1 MSLSI
6 ATFAFVGVEI
16 PAACALEAQ
25 APRRRKP
32 HAQRPHDQ
40 DQDQNQGQDQNQ
52 DREQA
57 RIRKSAIGATV
68 KNSAIWIPFLAAL
81 CYVIA
86 GTMVTVNV
94 RWNSCLLPR
103 LSWADQSV
111 NVCTLPNGTL
121 TVLKPGQDAPGIH
134 LMNSTS
140 SAFIISTAE
149 MSNTLAGTL
158 NVFLMFTALTCAN
171 TNLYV
176 ASRTLFSLTRSLD
189 SGPNE
194 KWYIRCLA
202 WIGRTNHR
210 YVPLRAMLVS
220 CIFAWIPFL
229 YLSKKNGPNTSIG
242 IVSLVF
248 HHRYSR
254 RLINILNRSLMFSQ
268 RWGPWVSYVSGPV
281 FAGYTF
287 ATTIGKSPSHSKLH
301 CIRS

>member
-25 APRRRKP
+25 APRRRKTR
-32 HAQRPHDQ
+32 ARQTDDQ
-40 DQDQNQGQDQNQ
+40 NQNQNQNQNQGQDQ
-52 DREQA
+52 DRDQEQA

-94 RWNSCLLPR
+94 QWNLCLLPR
-103 LSWADQSV
+103 LSWADQTV
-111 NVCTLPNGTL
+111 INCTLPNGTL
-121 TVLKPGQDAPGIH
+121 TTLKPGQDVPGIH
-134 LMNSTS
+134 LTNSTS

-158 NVFLMFTALTCAN
+158 NVFLIFTALTCAN

-229 YLSKKNGPNTSIG
+229 YLSKESGPNTSIG

-248 HHRYSR
+248 QPKNIRC
-254 RLINILNRSLMFSQ
+254 LTNILNRSWTFSR
-268 RWGPWVSYVSGPV
+268 RWG
-281 FAGYTF
+281 
-287 ATTIGKSPSHSKLH
+287 L
-301 CIRS
+301 